1 MSSLIMVRPNVFK
14 VCVCKHLDISHLI
27 GKKMKTD
34 KNKLT
39 TIQEH
44 LLFCNFSP
52 PFEDFSI
59 FTTESNDLKLKI
71 MDSLLVEHDKPKQ
84 ISQ

>member
-1 MSSLIMVRPNVFK
+1 
-14 VCVCKHLDISHLI
+14 
-27 GKKMKTD
+27 MKTD

-39 TIQEH
+39 TIQEY

-71 MDSLLVEHDKPKQ
+71 IDSLLVEHDKPKQ